1 MTFSRLLCVID
12 PTREEQPALRRARW
26 FAKHTGAAIDL
37 QVCYYD
43 EYLSG
48 QRFFDS
54 DALSKARAK
63 TLDKQ
68 QKKLDALA
76 KPLRDEGLSVSTS
89 VTWDHPLDEGIV
101 RQSQALRA
109 DIVLKDIHYHSPVS
123 RALFTHTD
131 WALIRNCPVPLWL
144 VSPHDIVDP
153 SNTVVAI
160 DPFNMHDKLAALDK
174 QLLDVG
180 QLIATQT
187 NGTLHAFHCFDPRG
201 VTAAATINTYTSMP
215 VAMPDLE
222 RELLEHHEI
231 RFFEITDHHGIP
243 KDHAHMAVGAVPD
256 ELATLATNLNAG
268 LVVMGA
274 ISRNTM
280 ERLFIGATAEQT
292 LGRLPCDLL
301 VIKPDSIA
309 KAVESMIA
317 DIVLPGEER

>member
-1 MTFSRLLCVID
+1 VTNFSRILCVVD
-12 PTREEQPALRRARW
+12 PTQDEQPALGRARW
-26 FAKHTGAAIDL
+26 FAKHSGAAIDL

-48 QRFFDS
+48 HRFSDS
-54 DALSKARAK
+54 DSLSKARAAV
-63 TLDKQ
+63 LDKQ
-68 QKKLDALA
+68 QEKLDALA
-76 KPLRDEGLSVSTS
+76 KPLRDEGLSVSTT

-101 RQSQALRA
+101 RQSRALRA
-109 DIVLKDIHYHSPVS
+109 EIVFKDIHYHSPLS

-131 WALIRNCPVPLWL
+131 WALIRTCPVPLWL

-153 SNTVVAI
+153 TNTIAAI
-160 DPFNMHDKLAALDK
+160 DPFNVHDKPAALDK

-180 QLIATQT
+180 QIVATHT

-201 VTAAATINTYTSMP
+201 ITAAAAINTYTPMP
-215 VAMPDLE
+215 MAMPDLE
-222 RELLEHHEI
+222 RELLEHHQN
-231 RFFEITDHHGIP
+231 RFSEITEHHGIP
-243 KDHAHMAVGAVPD
+243 KDQSHLAVGSVRD
-256 ELATLATNLNAG
+256 ELPALATKLNAA

-301 VIKPDSIA
+301 VIKPVDSTITDIA
-309 KAVESMIA
+309 
-317 DIVLPGEER
+317 